1 MQYGGIIDPVAS
13 MDGMGRVIGEIYPTS
28 HFVTISRGTFS
39 KALGFD
45 DLGGSFLP
53 MLALVPVV
61 VVLGAIF
68 VRKQEK

>member
-1 MQYGGIIDPVAS
+1 M
-13 MDGMGRVIGEIYPTS
+13 IGEIYPTS

-61 VVLGAIF
+61 VLLGAIF

>member
-1 MQYGGIIDPVAS
+1 VS
-13 MDGMGRVIGEIYPTS
+13 SLEGMGRVIGEVFPTS
-28 HFVTISRGTFS
+28 HFVTISRGTFA
-39 KALGFD
+39 KALGLG

-61 VVLGAIF
+61 VALGAVF